1 MKKVVFTGIF
11 LSVFCFQNRAQNPYD
26 YVSIIHDFVI
36 NVYVDHILQGS
47 QYVNTPPTL
56 YALPGAID
64 SCAGYKGPYKN
75 FTQKFDT
82 VAIQQN
88 VYVFTPDARKGYL
101 KVNKGLT
108 SYIDKNQ
115 LNRNQIQTIYMVND
129 RRVATCQDVHRLKT
143 LEPNEILHTEYSC
156 DTVGT
161 DSSLY
166 IRIYTVDKEKE

>member
-1 MKKVVFTGIF
+1 MKRLWIAVFL
-11 LSVFCFQNRAQNPYD
+11 LSYIGKSQAQSPYD

-75 FTQKFDT
+75 LIPKFDT
-82 VAIQQN
+82 VAIQQ
-88 VYVFTPDARKGYL
+88 
-101 KVNKGLT
+101 KGLT
-108 SYIDKNQ
+108 SYINKNQ
-115 LNRNQIQTIYMVND
+115 LNRNQIQTLYMVND

-143 LEPNEILHTEYSC
+143 LEPDEIIHTEYSC
-156 DTVGT
+156 DTASP
-161 DSSLY
+161 DSSMY
-166 IRIYTVDKEKE
+166 IRIYTVDKEQQ

>member
-1 MKKVVFTGIF
+1 MKRRWIVVFL
-11 LSVFCFQNRAQNPYD
+11 LSCMGKSQAQNPYD

-47 QYVNTPPTL
+47 QYINTPPTL

-75 FTQKFDT
+75 LTQKFDT
-82 VAIQQN
+82 VAIQRN
-88 VYVFTPDARKGYL
+88 LYVVTPDAREGYL
-101 KVNKGLT
+101 EVNKGLT
-108 SYIDKNQ
+108 SYIDQNQ

-143 LEPNEILHTEYSC
+143 LEPDEILHTEYSC
-156 DTVGT
+156 DTVGP

-166 IRIYTVDKEKE
+166 IRIYTVDKEQQ

>member
-1 MKKVVFTGIF
+1 MKRLWIVVFL
-11 LSVFCFQNRAQNPYD
+11 LSCMGKILAQNPYD

-47 QYVNTPPTL
+47 QYINTPPTL

-75 FTQKFDT
+75 LTQKFDT

-88 VYVFTPDARKGYL
+88 LYVVTPDAREGYL
-101 KVNKGLT
+101 EVNKGLT
-108 SYIDKNQ
+108 SYIDQNQ

-129 RRVATCQDVHRLKT
+129 RRVATYQDVHRLKT
-143 LEPNEILHTEYSC
+143 LEPDEILHTEYSC
-156 DTVGT
+156 DTVGP

-166 IRIYTVDKEKE
+166 IRIYTVDKEQQ